1 MIKKLQKIGN
11 SRGIVLDKALLE
23 LLNLDEEDTVELV
36 PRDEGILLKKVESR
50 TAYEQVAQQHRRSL
64 DKLGE

>member
-23 LLNLDEEDTVELV
+23 LLNLDDADTIELI

-50 TAYEQVAQQHRRSL
+50 AAYEQVAQQHRRSL